1 MNITWLGQNCFKIE
15 GKQASIVIDPIDAA
29 GLKMPKISPDI
40 LIIPRPYLSKEL
52 SFLKNNPLVVKTP
65 GEFEV
70 KGVFIEGQTFGH
82 KKQIIYR
89 LEVEGVMLGHL
100 SNLEIKDEA
109 ADAFLEDVDV
119 LFVPVGGGQVLGPTE
134 ASEVA
139 SAIEPRL
146 VIPMHYR
153 QSGDTSLQPV
163 EKFCQAMGIKSPER
177 LKKVSITK
185 KDLPNEETRLVILEI

>member
-100 SNLEIKDEA
+100 SNLEKKDEA